1 MNKVINIKLISLFF
15 LFIGVTGICAAQDNT
30 TLSLADAIALGVK
43 NSKHLK
49 ISEAKIDAAAANTLA
64 ANQAKLPSFT
74 ISGSYLWLS
83 SANININKSNNGGS
97 GNPNGESPSPN
108 SAAYGIANISLPIY
122 TGGKIKYG
130 IESAKFLQ
138 QAVVLDAANDKNA
151 VIYNITIAYV
161 NLYKAGKAIQIVKQ
175 NLVAS
180 ISRDSALENLERNG
194 IIARN
199 DLLKSHLQTSNVEL
213 TLLEAE
219 SNYKIAMINTN
230 LLLGFPEENMIVLT
244 DDINKETPPLLSYN
258 DYLEMTLNQRKDLQ
272 AYQLRGKANESAIK
286 SAKVDAYPNIALS
299 GGYIA
304 ADIPG
309 VITITNA
316 VNIGVG
322 LQYNLSNIW
331 KKNTNLATA
340 KATAVQIEAGQELLN
355 DNIRATLSQ
364 DYQNYLLAGKK
375 IEVFN
380 KAQVQATENARIIK
394 NKYNNSLATITDV
407 LEAEASLLQA
417 NLNIELGKADQMLAY
432 KKLLLTTGTI
442 DLQ

>member
-1 MNKVINIKLISLFF
+1 MNKVINMKLIFLFF
-15 LFIGVTGICAAQDNT
+15 LFIGVAGICAAQDNT
-30 TLSLADAIALGVK
+30 NLSLADAIALGVK

-49 ISEAKIDAAAANTLA
+49 ISKAKIDAAAANTLA

-74 ISGSYLWLS
+74 LTGSYLWLS

-151 VIYNITIAYV
+151 VIYNITNAYV
-161 NLYKAGKAIQIVKQ
+161 NLYKAEKAIQIVKQ

-199 DLLKSHLQTSNVEL
+199 DLLKSQLQTSNVEL

-230 LLLGFPEENMIVLT
+230 LLLGFPEENMNILT
-244 DDINKETPPLLSYN
+244 DDINKETPLLLSYN

-286 SAKVDAYPNIALS
+286 SAKADAYPNIALS

-394 NKYNNSLATITDV
+394 NKYNNSLATITEV